1 MFSIV
6 RKSKFTPIVKN
17 LNRAI
22 SKTITFFNYLAP
34 KRIVL

>member
-6 RKSKFTPIVKN
+6 RKSKIAPIVKN

-22 SKTITFFNYLAP
+22 FKDHRIFNY
-34 KRIVL
+34 